1 MTATCRNAA
10 MSPLGQKCQMRKS
23 RSKRGNALVIRAVS
37 RAREFDVGE
46 FPLGGNYVKVGCKLA
61 TFGAVS
67 RAAIT
72 ARTVIDAI
80 RIINSDTGQ
89 VAP

>member
-1 MTATCRNAA
+1 MAGRNVPNAEMA
-10 MSPLGQKCQMRKS
+10 LEAGKCFS
-23 RSKRGNALVIRAVS
+23 RSRCIASPGA
-37 RAREFDVGE
+37 DVGE
-46 FPLGGNYVKVGCKLA
+46 FALGGTHVKVGCKLA

-72 ARTVIDAI
+72 ASTVIDAI